1 MTARH
6 FAQSPDLYASIQMSN
21 PEHARVMQ
29 TFVSAAEA
37 MQSHVASGDRQAFA
51 RVFGEV
57 HDYFGDFTEQALEQ
71 SSFLI
76 DRLVERA

>member
-21 PEHARVMQ
+21 PETARV
-29 TFVSAAEA
+29 TEAFVRTAEA
-37 MQSHVASGDRQAFA
+37 LRSNVAARDHDAFA
-51 RVFGEV
+51 RVFDHV
-57 HDYFGDFTEQALEQ
+57 HDYFGEFTEQAMEQ